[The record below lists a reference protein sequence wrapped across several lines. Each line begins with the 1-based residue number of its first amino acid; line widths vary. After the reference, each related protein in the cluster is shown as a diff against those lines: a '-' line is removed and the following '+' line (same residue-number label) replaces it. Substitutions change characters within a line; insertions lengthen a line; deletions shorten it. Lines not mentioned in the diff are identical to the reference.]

1 MYATIRRQSDRRS
14 VTIGPRVSCI
24 RAVGRTEW
32 EPMSVSNT
40 QTGESLLSLPGN
52 PLGYV
57 AILFALVTGAIH
69 LLLAPQVVGFSQTLA
84 ILFALNGLGFLGGII
99 VFLTRYWRRELYL
112 VAALYALMTVL
123 ALFVF
128 QGFGVEAFMRQGQL
142 NPLAVVSKAAE
153 ALLAIVAG
161 VLYAN
166 ES

>member
-1 MYATIRRQSDRRS
+1 M
-14 VTIGPRVSCI
+14 G
-24 RAVGRTEW
+24 
-32 EPMSVSNT
+32 VSNT

-84 ILFALNGLGFLGGII
+84 ILFALNGLGFLGGPI
-99 VFLTRYWRRELYL
+99 VFSTRYWRRQLPL
-112 VAALYALMTVL
+112 VAALYAFVTFL

-128 QGFGVEAFMRQGQL
+128 QGFVVKASLPQGHL

-153 ALLAIVAG
+153 ALLAIVVGA
-161 VLYAN
+161 LCAMQT
-166 ES
+166 